1 MFLTLNY
8 EEPFSGHHVVFF
20 FLVFSTYVVRK
31 FLFLEEE
38 NWVAI

>member
-8 EEPFSGHHVVFF
+8 EEPPSGHHVVF
-20 FLVFSTYVVRK
+20 FSTYVVRK

-38 NWVAI
+38 NWVAIWI